1 MISSLKKIIDLLGE
15 DKRKLPILFVLFL
28 FASLGDLLGI
38 ALIGPYISIIIDAE
52 SAAKTYEILV
62 QVFYFPRNNLV
73 LYMSIILVLV
83 YFVKS
88 IVLVLVTRHIFNFSS
103 NSQARLRSDLMN
115 SYQKMPYS
123 QFIKR
128 NSSEYIHATQ
138 ELTRDYVNTLRL
150 ALRSASDGFIII
162 VICLFLAWKNPVALL
177 ILFSLVAVV
186 IVLYDGYF
194 KSKQISYGANV
205 NSSLRKV
212 LQAINEG
219 IIGLK
224 EIRILG
230 KEDYFHKMVSEE
242 SIKYSRNHAK
252 NLIISSSPKFLLEFL
267 MVLFIVTIV
276 LIASVSDS
284 DLSYIITTL
293 AIFGIAMT
301 RVMPASNMIT
311 SFIVLLRYNKDG
323 INKLHE
329 HYLTPSYDNKVM
341 TKKIVISNE
350 NRFEKISFSNVGFSY
365 DDKRDYVTQKLSFDI
380 QAGEAIGFIGAS
392 GSGKTTIID
401 LMLGLLKPT
410 NGSIKYNDNELS
422 ECLSSWWSQ
431 VAYIPQEILLIDESI
446 RTNIVLGIDEKEVDD
461 DKLKKALKQAR
472 LFDFISQ
479 LPDGIETKIGE
490 HGVRFSGGQKQRI
503 ALARAFYHDREV
515 LILDEATSSLDSATE
530 KEIVDEVRYLKGDK
544 TLIII
549 AHRLTTLQ
557 HCDLIY
563 EIEHGS
569 IKNVHKYSDL
579 IEH

>member
-1 MISSLKKIIDLLGE
+1 
-15 DKRKLPILFVLFL
+15 
-28 FASLGDLLGI
+28 
-38 ALIGPYISIIIDAE
+38 
-52 SAAKTYEILV
+52 
-62 QVFYFPRNNLV
+62 
-73 LYMSIILVLV
+73 
-83 YFVKS
+83 
-88 IVLVLVTRHIFNFSS
+88 
-103 NSQARLRSDLMN
+103 
-115 SYQKMPYS
+115 
-123 QFIKR
+123 
-128 NSSEYIHATQ
+128 
-138 ELTRDYVNTLRL
+138 
-150 ALRSASDGFIII
+150 
-162 VICLFLAWKNPVALL
+162 
-177 ILFSLVAVV
+177 
-186 IVLYDGYF
+186 
-194 KSKQISYGANV
+194 
-205 NSSLRKV
+205 
-212 LQAINEG
+212 
-219 IIGLK
+219 
-224 EIRILG
+224 
-230 KEDYFHKMVSEE
+230 
-242 SIKYSRNHAK
+242 
-252 NLIISSSPKFLLEFL
+252 
-267 MVLFIVTIV
+267 
-276 LIASVSDS
+276 
-284 DLSYIITTL
+284 L

-329 HYLTPSYDNKVM
+329 HYLSPSYDNKVM

-422 ECLSSWWSQ
+422 ECLSTWWSQ

-446 RTNIVLGIDEKEVDD
+446 RTNIVLEIDEKEVND

-557 HCDLIY
+557 YCDLIY
-563 EIEHGS
+563 EIEDGG